1 MTAPELSSSELR
13 ELFPAGTV
21 MHNPVTGEYARV
33 AEHTAEL
40 AVGELLAVPGGA
52 VAGPHLHPGQEE
64 RFEVIDGVMGYRLG
78 DHRGE
83 LRAGEA
89 VTVAPGVIH
98 DWWNAGEDDLRA
110 RVTLTPPGLF
120 AGMIG
125 AVWGL
130 AVLGRTNAKGMPKL
144 ADAALLAETF
154 ANEIVF
160 ERPPRAVQR
169 ALAVTVAPIARRR
182 GRSVTGDDDASG
194 DRPGRAVAGT
204 LLKVVVDGSK
214 GARSSEPPLA
224 SLKSDGHGGMTLP
237 GARFV
242 TEEARHYC

>member
-1 MTAPELSSSELR
+1 MTARELTSSELR
-13 ELFPAGTV
+13 EQFPAGTV

-33 AEHTAEL
+33 VEHTTEL

-52 VAGPHLHPGQEE
+52 VAGPHLHPTQEE
-64 RFEVIDGVMGYRLG
+64 RFEVVEGVMGYRLG
-78 DHRGE
+78 DYRGE

-89 VTVAPGVIH
+89 VTVAPGVMH
-98 DWWNAGEDDLRA
+98 DWWNAGPNDLRA

-125 AVWGL
+125 AAWGL

-154 ANEIVF
+154 ADEIVF

-169 ALAVTVAPIARRR
+169 ALAVTVAPIVRRR
-182 GRSVTGDDDASG
+182 GRSVTGDTMRAAIVPAAQW
-194 DRPGRAVAGT
+194 PGR
-204 LLKVVVDGSK
+204 
-214 GARSSEPPLA
+214 
-224 SLKSDGHGGMTLP
+224 
-237 GARFV
+237 F
-242 TEEARHYC
+242 